1 MKYKPSV
8 EGLKQYLIPIVCG
21 ILLSRTLQPLLFPI
35 EIGIFAINLGNIG
48 FFFLILCGTLLIAG
62 INTRWIWVGTAVA
75 FDQMIYLI
83 CKSNPSFGFFS
94 IQSILGSVIFLV
106 ISILFIMF
114 FDVQSRTR
122 IYSSLKSRF
131 FYIFLIAIVIG
142 IFRISQLLLYKMG
155 VSNEHRSIILLGFE
169 IHHINFGL
177 IMVWILAHI
186 IYFFPLSEK
195 LKRISAILLA
205 VGIAFISDQIS
216 YYALKEITDISYN
229 QFPSFMGAFSV
240 LIIIMI
246 LQFLIPFRTNKKNSN
261 ILVV

>member
-1 MKYKPSV
+1 MKYKPSIK
-8 EGLKQYLIPIVCG
+8 GLKEYLIPILCG
-21 ILLSRTLQPLLFPI
+21 ILLSRVLQPLLFPL

-48 FFFLILCGTLLIAG
+48 FFLLILCGTLLIAG
-62 INTRWIWVGTAVA
+62 IKTRWIWACMAVA

-94 IQSILGSVIFLV
+94 IQSILGSIVFLV

-114 FDVQSRTR
+114 FDVQSRAR
-122 IYSSLKSRF
+122 IYGNLKSKF
-131 FYIFLIAIVIG
+131 FFVFLIAIVIG
-142 IFRISQLLLYKMG
+142 IFRISQLWLYKMG

-177 IMVWILAHI
+177 IMVWISAHI

-195 LKRISAILLA
+195 LKRISTILLA

-216 YYALKEITDISYN
+216 YYALKEITDVSYN
-229 QFPSFMGAFSV
+229 QFPSFIGAVSV
-240 LIIIMI
+240 LILVAI
-246 LQFLIPFRTNKKNSN
+246 LLFMLPLRTNKDDSN
-261 ILVV
+261 I